1 MERRE
6 RKKKI
11 HRKIDTST
19 PRGDSR
25 ENTAPSHQSGISY
38 RTTRHSSRFLLLRWE
53 NREQPFTANIS
64 LRKSVSADSKTFFVY
79 TFSVY
84 CCEDIYQKNV
94 IVYEVYVYL
103 SFQSDCCNKDVRS
116 QIFRLVYS
124 QRTVSFEVLFS
135 LEISC
140 THRCMAKKLRFER
153 R

>member
-53 NREQPFTANIS
+53 NGEQPFTVNIS
-64 LRKSVSADSKTFFVY
+64 LRKSVSADSKTFFVH

-84 CCEDIYQKNV
+84 YCQDIYEKNV

-103 SFQSDCCNKDVRS
+103 SFHGCCNKHVQW
-116 QIFRLVYS
+116 QIFHLVYS
-124 QRTVSFEVLFS
+124 QRTVSFGVLFS
-135 LEISC
+135 LEISRIL
-140 THRCMAKKLRFER
+140 RCIAKKLRFER

>member
-11 HRKIDTST
+11 HRKIDTSM

-84 CCEDIYQKNV
+84 RCEDIYDKNV

-103 SFQSDCCNKDVRS
+103 SFQGCCIKDVQW
-116 QIFRLVYS
+116 QIFCLVYS

-140 THRCMAKKLRFER
+140 TRRCMGKKLRFER

>member
-64 LRKSVSADSKTFFVY
+64 LRKSVSAESKTFFVH

-84 CCEDIYQKNV
+84 CCEYIHEKNV

-103 SFQSDCCNKDVRS
+103 SSQGCCNKDVQS

-140 THRCMAKKLRFER
+140 TGRCMAKKLRFER

>member
-53 NREQPFTANIS
+53 NREQSFTANIS
-64 LRKSVSADSKTFFVY
+64 LRKSVSADSKTFFV
-79 TFSVY
+79 FSVY
-84 CCEDIYQKNV
+84 CCEDIYEKNV

-103 SFQSDCCNKDVRS
+103 SFQGCCIKDVQW

-140 THRCMAKKLRFER
+140 TRRCMAKKLLFER